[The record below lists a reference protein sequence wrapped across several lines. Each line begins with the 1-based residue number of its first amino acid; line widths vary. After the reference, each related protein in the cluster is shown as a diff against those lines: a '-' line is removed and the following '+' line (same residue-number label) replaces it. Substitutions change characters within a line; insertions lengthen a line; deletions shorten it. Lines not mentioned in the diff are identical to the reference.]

1 MDKYFTKYSNIMREN
16 RVNIYNSQELS
27 DKFNLLSQLLIQE
40 NAKYNLTAIKNEE
53 LILPLHFADCLLG
66 MEYIPENSTVVDVGC
81 GGGFPTLPLAIARE
95 DLQITAMDSTEKKLG
110 FVELVCR
117 ELGLKN
123 VKTLVGRA
131 EEHGKDVKYREK
143 FDVACARGV
152 SRLNILSELCVPF
165 VRVGGRFVAMK
176 GAMGEE
182 EYKEA
187 AAGIAK
193 LGGGKGEIFHKKL
206 CVSEEETQERSF
218 VVVEKVEKTPISY
231 PRMYSKIKNKPL

>member
-1 MDKYFTKYSNIMREN
+1 MNEYFTKYNKIMRN
-16 RVNIYNSQELS
+16 NNVNVYNSQELS
-27 DKFNLLSQLLIQE
+27 EKFNLLSQLLVQE

-53 LILPLHFADCLLG
+53 LILPLHFADCLIG
-66 MEYIPENSTVVDVGC
+66 VEYIPENSTVIDVGC
-81 GGGFPTLPLAIARE
+81 GGGFPTLPLAIARK
-95 DLQITAMDSTEKKLG
+95 DLRITAMDSTEKKLG
-110 FVELVCR
+110 FVDLVCR

-131 EEHGKDVKYREK
+131 EDHGKDVKYREK

-152 SRLNILSELCVPF
+152 SRLNILSELCMPF
-165 VRVGGRFVAMK
+165 VRVGGRFIAMK

-187 AAGIAK
+187 AVGIVK
-193 LGGGKGEIFHKKL
+193 LGGGNAEIFHKTL
-206 CVSEEETQERSF
+206 FVSDEESQERSF
-218 VVVEKVEKTPISY
+218 VVVEKVEKTPVTY